1 MQTCWEASPISR
13 QLIPKNR
20 EKEIHMTEK
29 LFRAVFLT
37 FGFLIVWH
45 CLHNITLSK
54 FAKLE
59 NEAESLEVDSSKAVT
74 TRERE
79 RQLDCLAKN
88 IYYEARGE
96 SFEGR
101 VGVAMVT
108 INRSNSGRFPGDI
121 CQVVYQKTV
130 FDEKLVYQFSWL
142 ANPTRGVILYKS
154 AYNESYEVAKKVLL
168 EGFRLTSLKDA
179 LYFHNDQV
187 SPGWNHQRIAQIG
200 HHVFYK

>member
-1 MQTCWEASPISR
+1 
-13 QLIPKNR
+13 
-20 EKEIHMTEK
+20 MTEK

-45 CLHNITLSK
+45 CLHCITLTK

-59 NEAESLEVDSSKAVT
+59 SEALLIEEASGKAVT
-74 TRERE
+74 TRDRE
-79 RQLDCLAKN
+79 RQLECLAKN
-88 IYYEARGE
+88 IYYEAGGE

-108 INRSNSGRFPGDI
+108 INRANSGRFPGDI

-142 ANPTRGVILYKS
+142 ANPTRGIIIHKS
-154 AYNESYEVAKKVLL
+154 AYTESYEVAKKVLL
-168 EGFRLTSLKDA
+168 EGFRLPSLKDA

-187 SPGWNHQRIAQIG
+187 NPGWNRQRIAQIG